1 MLYLFYI
8 EDMTSTSTKLI
19 EHDIDCVNGMT
30 FFLGTRKTYIT
41 KNL

>member
-19 EHDIDCVNGMT
+19 EHDIDCVNCMT
-30 FFLGTRKTYIT
+30 FLLGTRKTYIT